1 MGISGIDSRAAEL
14 GWLDR
19 LASRDTPLRR
29 IDPRVK
35 LLTTLA
41 FIVVVLSYGK
51 YQLAPLMPL
60 AVYPAVL
67 IALGDVP
74 LKFIARKLLIVSPFA
89 VFVGLFNPLLDPK
102 TMLTVGPFEISGGW
116 VSFASILL
124 RFVLTVSAT
133 LALVAGTGMH
143 NVCRGLARM
152 GVPSVFT
159 VQVLMLYRYL
169 FVLVDEGARMTRAR
183 ALRSVGGRGMG
194 LRVYGAMLGSLLLRT
209 LDRAQRVHAAMCCR
223 GFDGRVRTIEAL
235 RLHARDAAFLAGW
248 IGGLALL
255 RTFDLAGL
263 LGAIAT
269 GAGR

>member
-1 MGISGIDSRAAEL
+1 MADIDSTMAEI

-19 LASRDTPLRR
+19 LSSRDTPLHR

-60 AVYPAVL
+60 AIYPAVL

-89 VFVGLFNPLLDPK
+89 IFVGLFNPLLDRQ
-102 TMLTVGPFEISGGW
+102 TMLTVGSLEISGGW
-116 VSFASILL
+116 VSYASILI

-133 LALVAGTGMH
+133 LAMVAGTGLH
-143 NVCRGLARM
+143 NVCRGLERL

-169 FVLVDEGARMTRAR
+169 FVLVNEGAAMSRAR
-183 ALRSVGGRGMG
+183 ALRSVGNRGMG
-194 LRVYGAMLGSLLLRT
+194 LRACGAMLGSLLLRT
-209 LDRAQRVHAAMCCR
+209 LDRAQRVHTAMCCR
-223 GFDGRVRTIEAL
+223 GFDGHVRTIEAL
-235 RLHARDAAFLAGW
+235 RLSVVDAVFLAGW
-248 IGGLALL
+248 LGTLAML
-255 RTFDLAGL
+255 RVFDLAGL
-263 LGAIAT
+263 LGAAAT